1 MMHSPEVELT
11 EIFVSNIFNG
21 NGLAWC
27 KMCQDGC
34 IRGYMVYPIVRA
46 LEHQIFS
53 KMCFFQKVTPNFFYI
68 SDIKVQKLK
77 LFVF

>member
-1 MMHSPEVELT
+1 MHFPEVELT

-34 IRGYMVYPIVRA
+34 IRGYMVYPIERA
-46 LEHQIFS
+46 LEH
-53 KMCFFQKVTPNFFYI
+53 
-68 SDIKVQKLK
+68 
-77 LFVF
+77 